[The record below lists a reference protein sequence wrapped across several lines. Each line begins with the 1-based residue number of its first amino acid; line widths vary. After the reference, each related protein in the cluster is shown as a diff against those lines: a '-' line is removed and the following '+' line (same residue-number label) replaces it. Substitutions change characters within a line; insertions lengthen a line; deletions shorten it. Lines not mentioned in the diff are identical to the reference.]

1 MSKQDATNQPAAKT
15 PQGIK
20 AGHGKYYF
28 ELATVNHIE
37 AAPSYS
43 TAAGSLVEGERIQCG
58 LMHMPRGTGGRPHSH
73 PNEQWIYV
81 VQGELDCETDGVKS
95 IAPAGTLI
103 YIPANAVHTCA
114 AVPDKGD
121 VVFFTCKDMSHG
133 ISGEP
138 VDASTYGPR
147 YEQGF
152 EKK

>member
-1 MSKQDATNQPAAKT
+1 MSEQEQKAAV
-15 PQGIK
+15 GIK

-28 ELATVNHIE
+28 ELAKLDRID
-37 AAPSYS
+37 AGPSYS
-43 TAAGSLVEGERIQCG
+43 TAAGSLVEGERMQCA
-58 LMHMPRGTGGRPHSH
+58 LMHMPKGTGARPHSH

-81 VQGELDCETDGVKS
+81 VQGALDCEIEGVKS

-103 YIPANAVHTCA
+103 YIPANAVHTSA

-133 ISGEP
+133 IGGIP

-147 YEQGF
+147 YEKGF